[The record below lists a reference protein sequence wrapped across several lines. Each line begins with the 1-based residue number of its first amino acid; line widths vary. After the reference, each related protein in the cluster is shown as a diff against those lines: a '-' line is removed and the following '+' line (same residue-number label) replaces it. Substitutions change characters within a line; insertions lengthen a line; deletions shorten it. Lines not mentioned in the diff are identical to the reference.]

1 LKKTASAAGR
11 DRRRRRAERLPREKG
26 GRNPVRSSAAIL
38 AAATRE
44 FTDKGFGGAR
54 INDIAAR
61 ARINKRMIYHYFG
74 GKEGLYN
81 ELMATWHRQEALMAQ
96 QDASFADSI
105 AGYLR
110 AFAAR
115 PELLRMFAWEGLTRQ
130 SGPRPPDIW
139 PGHGEAPEVTDI
151 RRRQAAGEIA
161 ADLDPAFLLI
171 FLMGA
176 AMGMVT
182 LPEQIERLCGV
193 RVDSAEFVSRSEQQL
208 RLILAHLAGS
218 PPAGTRTRPPGEPAG
233 AGAASGRAD
242 REAADPRDSV
252 LPRP

>member
-1 LKKTASAAGR
+1 VSKPDAATAPVL
-11 DRRRRRAERLPREKG
+11 RRARRAPDPGERLRDYTRTRQRILDAALAEFAGKG
-26 GRNPVRSSAAIL
+26 YA
-38 AAATRE
+38 
-44 FTDKGFGGAR
+44 GAR
-54 INDIAAR
+54 VREIAQR
-61 ARINKRMIYHYFG
+61 AGVNTQLISYYFG

-81 ELMATWHRQEALMAQ
+81 ELMATWHRREALMAQ
-96 QDASFADSI
+96 EDASFADSI

-130 SGPRPPDIW
+130 SGPRPPDLW

-182 LPEQIERLCGV
+182 LPEHIERLCGV
-193 RVDSAEFVSRSEQQL
+193 RVGSAEFISRSERQL
-208 RLILAHLAGS
+208 RLILAHLAGA
-218 PPAGTRTRPPGEPAG
+218 PPAGTGTRPPGGPAG
-233 AGAASGRAD
+233 AEAGGGGTGQEAGPRRGR
-242 REAADPRDSV
+242 PR
-252 LPRP
+252 R

>member
-1 LKKTASAAGR
+1 MSTPDAAPTQVP
-11 DRRRRRAERLPREKG
+11 RRARRAPDPGERLRDYT
-26 GRNPVRSSAAIL
+26 RTRQRILDAAL
-38 AAATRE
+38 AE
-44 FTDKGFGGAR
+44 FADKGYAGAR
-54 INDIAAR
+54 VREIAQR
-61 ARINKRMIYHYFG
+61 AGVNTQLISYYFG

-110 AFAAR
+110 AFAVR

-130 SGPRPPDIW
+130 SGPRPPDTG

-193 RVDSAEFVSRSEQQL
+193 RVDSAEFISRSERQL
-208 RLILAHLAGS
+208 RLILAHLAG
-218 PPAGTRTRPPGEPAG
+218 PAPAGARTRPPGEPAG
-233 AGAASGRAD
+233 AGAGNGD
-242 REAADPRDSV
+242 TD
-252 LPRP
+252 

>member
-1 LKKTASAAGR
+1 MMPMSTPDAAPAQVP
-11 DRRRRRAERLPREKG
+11 RRARRAPDPGERLRDYT
-26 GRNPVRSSAAIL
+26 RTRQRLLDAAL
-38 AAATRE
+38 AE
-44 FTDKGFGGAR
+44 FADKGYAGAR
-54 INDIAAR
+54 VREIALR
-61 ARINKRMIYHYFG
+61 AGVNTQLISYYFG

-81 ELMATWHRQEALMAQ
+81 ELMATWRRQEALMARE
-96 QDASFADSI
+96 DASFADGI

-130 SGPRPPDIW
+130 SGPRPADSW
-139 PGHGEAPEVTDI
+139 PAHGEAPEVTDI

-161 ADLDPAFLLI
+161 DDLDPAFLLI

-193 RVDSAEFVSRSEQQL
+193 RPDSEEFVIRSERQV
-208 RLILAHLAGS
+208 RLILAHLAGA
-218 PPAGTRTRPPGEPAG
+218 PPAGTGIRPPGEPAG
-233 AGAASGRAD
+233 GEAGHGRTD
-242 REAADPRDSV
+242 
-252 LPRP
+252 